1 MSELTSEKIAKA
13 LKGAG
18 LSSKQRIEKAL
29 EAWHSNAIFFP
40 NKDDF
45 LFDWICSAFAKP
57 NLKKLDDCCLLQ
69 LPYWTLLNELLHH
82 YDNKARINPK
92 QSTPIIHVNLISSIS
107 TLLQQLYKDKSE
119 SRTQFLSIVH
129 QCLDIL
135 FSDHFTLSYRPAF
148 EHITLCLKDL
158 QDKQELEAFHQLVL
172 TAYSLLKRFDSQL
185 VFSFIVEKSFTK
197 LLCVR
202 RRVHLVENNKET
214 EKVSEAITNI
224 ICHALF
230 HADTVLEY
238 TSVLKD
244 TGSENHTS
252 EGKVK
257 QTNYVVRLFETL
269 EAMTNSTDDV
279 EQVLDAVDI
288 TPTLFS
294 AFLGAFRQKRNTST
308 IAMQDI
314 SRMAEFGF
322 FIHLNKILNTMKD
335 KQVSAYLETL
345 CQLLKNM
352 LQWNVY
358 SARNDDI
365 AKFQQGVLNEIVN
378 DLLHYLQ
385 DTDNTLL
392 KIDFSLIENC
402 VQGLWPTL
410 LNPADSAQ
418 ASCLTFAKSILHTY
432 AASRQVDVFVTDLIN
447 NVEQI
452 KTDNVYKL
460 LGKPMF
466 ARDFLQEFSS
476 VVAKSMPVAQAIGIF
491 SELQDNLILRV
502 AKSNEEPA
510 HKKQKKNTPS
520 PTNNALLLIALYMA
534 EFTNA
539 LKLNRH
545 QLRTFEAPVMSLF
558 YDFVKPSIAAWL
570 VSKDQIENTIL
581 PALHIHFTLTTAFFD
596 TYTSKLENNDL
607 EWLVNAYTHIFDKYS
622 STDNL
627 ASRMMT
633 VTTANTMLQ
642 HVYYASLLQQSS
654 AKQTTELVNKVVD
667 YVTDDVWYEEAQWS
681 GSFLDLNTKNTV
693 KLACWKLISDEWF
706 DSVARFVDH
715 NRAEKIA
722 SIIYM
727 SLIND
732 SNSTS
737 ISAQLLNKT
746 LLRSANFYEAKCFKD
761 CNIQTIFNTLVHLS
775 KNELST
781 TGLTSHT
788 AITMVSKLDT
798 SKPLSIDHQTIEP
811 LLAVLKSTEDLMDQ
825 DSDARSSDNIEKV
838 ASLMKLLLVF
848 PIEYFEKNERPQAIY
863 LATLIDIWGV
873 QCTHADPVTR
883 IKLSLMCRAL
893 QLRFIGYFSTHSILG
908 LNAIALDWFVSSQQ
922 QWKSQEREAL
932 DSLERVTNKL
942 DQHILRKMIMNAGSK
957 TPDEHSLTYLQDTLR
972 QRVVGLEKNDQKVT
986 LTKLI
991 NLLSAINSVLAN
1003 SKSSEVDL
1011 SNAVYAVNAL
1021 SQISSYITCSLNK
1034 AKKIVSSILEQVT
1047 KANQSEAQII
1057 ADHEGTFEQ
1066 IKLVFNLTR
1075 LVQEYARIVGPT
1087 VDEAIGIEKLSKTL
1101 TDLASPF
1108 IQFLQSALQFNK
1120 SAVLHMTTEF
1130 IAAFCSI
1137 LTRYQQIDSTKR

>member
-1 MSELTSEKIAKA
+1 
-13 LKGAG
+13 
-18 LSSKQRIEKAL
+18 
-29 EAWHSNAIFFP
+29 
-40 NKDDF
+40 
-45 LFDWICSAFAKP
+45 
-57 NLKKLDDCCLLQ
+57 
-69 LPYWTLLNELLHH
+69 
-82 YDNKARINPK
+82 
-92 QSTPIIHVNLISSIS
+92 
-107 TLLQQLYKDKSE
+107 
-119 SRTQFLSIVH
+119 
-129 QCLDIL
+129 
-135 FSDHFTLSYRPAF
+135 
-148 EHITLCLKDL
+148 
-158 QDKQELEAFHQLVL
+158 
-172 TAYSLLKRFDSQL
+172 
-185 VFSFIVEKSFTK
+185 
-197 LLCVR
+197 
-202 RRVHLVENNKET
+202 
-214 EKVSEAITNI
+214 
-224 ICHALF
+224 
-230 HADTVLEY
+230 
-238 TSVLKD
+238 
-244 TGSENHTS
+244 
-252 EGKVK
+252 
-257 QTNYVVRLFETL
+257 
-269 EAMTNSTDDV
+269 
-279 EQVLDAVDI
+279 
-288 TPTLFS
+288 
-294 AFLGAFRQKRNTST
+294 
-308 IAMQDI
+308 
-314 SRMAEFGF
+314 
-322 FIHLNKILNTMKD
+322 
-335 KQVSAYLETL
+335 
-345 CQLLKNM
+345 
-352 LQWNVY
+352 
-358 SARNDDI
+358 
-365 AKFQQGVLNEIVN
+365 
-378 DLLHYLQ
+378 
-385 DTDNTLL
+385 
-392 KIDFSLIENC
+392 
-402 VQGLWPTL
+402 
-410 LNPADSAQ
+410 
-418 ASCLTFAKSILHTY
+418 
-432 AASRQVDVFVTDLIN
+432 
-447 NVEQI
+447 
-452 KTDNVYKL
+452 
-460 LGKPMF
+460 
-466 ARDFLQEFSS
+466 
-476 VVAKSMPVAQAIGIF
+476 
-491 SELQDNLILRV
+491 
-502 AKSNEEPA
+502 
-510 HKKQKKNTPS
+510 
-520 PTNNALLLIALYMA
+520 
-534 EFTNA
+534 
-539 LKLNRH
+539 
-545 QLRTFEAPVMSLF
+545 
-558 YDFVKPSIAAWL
+558 
-570 VSKDQIENTIL
+570 
-581 PALHIHFTLTTAFFD
+581 
-596 TYTSKLENNDL
+596 
-607 EWLVNAYTHIFDKYS
+607 
-622 STDNL
+622 
-627 ASRMMT
+627 
-633 VTTANTMLQ
+633 
-642 HVYYASLLQQSS
+642 
-654 AKQTTELVNKVVD
+654 
-667 YVTDDVWYEEAQWS
+667 
-681 GSFLDLNTKNTV
+681 
-693 KLACWKLISDEWF
+693 
-706 DSVARFVDH
+706 
-715 NRAEKIA
+715 
-722 SIIYM
+722 M

-1137 LTRYQQIDSTKR
+1137 LTRYQQIDSTKRVLAAVWFVYSLVFKTGDQESIDILSKAFTSWVQSLSKEQYNIVFESFLEQAEDEANHRVDSSKEQRTLVLLSLFSLLQSNCVDSEKNRLRKQIPVIMLKLSLIAGKTTSFRYLQEFLKLLVQLTSDQSYHFKDYDASLLLSCLLQVAHPTAPERFKGQMNAALANALFIDICSILSNLITHHKEQVVYMMPPFIALVQSMLHCFKSSHVSLVTGKKRKHIDESKLKMGRTISLFSDYAPLDDVSAQRFARVLTTIPQKQPTLSSASKSTQTLQRMVAKHTPSILIEYFTIQSNPNMSIVQPSIKSILTNALYDILDLCSEADRNYVLSCLDGSGKTLFKTFYTSWKENHKYTGQ